1 MLDERARHERYR
13 AFEEL
18 LGTDE
23 HRPRGSPATRQRLV
37 VARVLAAQSVLTGA
51 DTLMTRLPPVGWAD
65 AATKDDLRQLEA
77 RLELRMDARVDG
89 QDARFSQLE
98 TRLAQLDAGVDARFT
113 QMEAGIE
120 ARFAH
125 AEARTDAKFAIVDR
139 RFEHVDAR
147 FAQMDARFSQVESQV
162 DRSLRD
168 QTRTLVVGLV
178 GALFTMTSLCPGA
191 MRLAG

>member
-77 RLELRMDARVDG
+77 RLELRVDARVDG

-98 TRLAQLDAGVDARFT
+98 TRLAQLDAG
-113 QMEAGIE
+113 
-120 ARFAH
+120 
-125 AEARTDAKFAIVDR
+125 
-139 RFEHVDAR
+139 VDAR

-168 QTRTLVVGLV
+168 QTRTLVLGLV
-178 GALFTMTSLCPGA
+178 GALFTMTSLCLGA

>member
-89 QDARFSQLE
+89 QDARF
-98 TRLAQLDAGVDARFT
+98 
-113 QMEAGIE
+113 
-120 ARFAH
+120 
-125 AEARTDAKFAIVDR
+125 
-139 RFEHVDAR
+139 
-147 FAQMDARFSQVESQV
+147 AQMDARLSQVESQV